1 MHFVRYIFL
10 FFCIGA
16 LCLFV
21 VLKNYFVVKSNYV
34 LQVNNGDNI
43 NFIAKKL
50 EKDNIINSATLFK
63 VFFKVNNLFHK
74 CQKVHIGEYELFAG
88 SNFDDVINMVCKGLV
103 IQYAITIPEGLY
115 TSQIIDILNNTNE
128 LGGDKITNKDIDE
141 GILLPET
148 YYFAKGFDRE
158 ELLLKMKND
167 LQSFLDTEWQKRDAD
182 IPLKSKYEVLILASI
197 VEAEAKNDAERPI
210 IASVY
215 INRLRKKMR
224 LQADPTTIYE
234 ITKGK
239 YKMPRLLTL
248 KDLQIKGDWNTY
260 RKYGLPKTP
269 ICNAGE
275 ASILAT
281 LHPARTDYLYFVAK
295 KDLSG
300 HIFAKDFQEH
310 FRNKSTTK
318 N

>member
-1 MHFVRYIFL
+1 M
-10 FFCIGA
+10 
-16 LCLFV
+16 
-21 VLKNYFVVKSNYV
+21 
-34 LQVNNGDNI
+34 
-43 NFIAKKL
+43 
-50 EKDNIINSATLFK
+50 
-63 VFFKVNNLFHK
+63 
-74 CQKVHIGEYELFAG
+74 
-88 SNFDDVINMVCKGLV
+88 
-103 IQYAITIPEGLY
+103 
-115 TSQIIDILNNTNE
+115 
-128 LGGDKITNKDIDE
+128 
-141 GILLPET
+141 PET

-182 IPLKSKYEVLILASI
+182 IPLKNKYEVLILASI

-215 INRLRKKMR
+215 INRIEKKMR

-234 ITKGK
+234 ITRGK

-248 KDLQIKGDWNTY
+248 KDLQIKGEWNTY
-260 RKYGLPKTP
+260 KKYGLPKTP
-269 ICNAGE
+269 ICNAGK

-310 FRNKSTTK
+310 LNNKK
-318 N
+318 L

>member
-1 MHFVRYIFL
+1 MHIVKYICL
-10 FFCIGA
+10 LFCIGI
-16 LCLFV
+16 LCFFV
-21 VLKNYFVVKSNYV
+21 ALKNSFVVKSNYV

-63 VFFKVNNLFHK
+63 VFFKVNNVFNICK
-74 CQKVHIGEYELFAG
+74 KVHIGEYELSTGKHFA
-88 SNFDDVINMVCKGLV
+88 DVINMVCKGLV

-141 GILLPET
+141 GMLLPET

-167 LQSFLDTEWQKRDAD
+167 LQSFLDTEWQKRDAY
-182 IPLKSKYEVLILASI
+182 IPLKNKYEALILASI

-269 ICNAGE
+269 ICNAGK

-310 FRNKSTTK
+310 LNNKK
-318 N
+318 L

>member
-1 MHFVRYIFL
+1 MYFIRYILL
-10 FFCIGA
+10 FFCVCA

-21 VLKNYFVVKSNYV
+21 VLKNHFVVKSNYV

-63 VFFKVNNLFHK
+63 VFFKVNNVFNICK
-74 CQKVHIGEYELFAG
+74 KVHIGEYELSTGKHFA
-88 SNFDDVINMVCKGLV
+88 DVINMVCKGLV
-103 IQYAITIPEGLY
+103 IQYSITLPEGLY

-128 LGGDKITNKDIDE
+128 LGGDKITNKDIGE
-141 GILLPET
+141 GMLLPET

-167 LQSFLDTEWQKRDAD
+167 LQSFLDTEWQKRDAY
-182 IPLKSKYEVLILASI
+182 IPLKNKYEALILASI

-269 ICNAGE
+269 ICNAGK

>member
-1 MHFVRYIFL
+1 MQYIKCACLSFFVFAS
-10 FFCIGA
+10 CV
-16 LCLFV
+16 FV
-21 VLKNYFVVKSNYV
+21 FAKKSFIVRSDYT
-34 LQVNNGDNI
+34 LQVVGGESI
-43 NFIAKKL
+43 NVIANRL
-50 EKDNIINSATLFK
+50 EQNNIIDNATFFK
-63 VFFKVNNLFHK
+63 VFFKAKNIFNK
-74 CQKVHIGEYELFAG
+74 CYKVHIGEYELLSGQHF
-88 SNFDDVINMVCKGLV
+88 NDVIDIVCNGRV
-103 IQYAITIPEGLY
+103 IQYSITIPEGLY
-115 TSQIIDILNNTNE
+115 TSQIIDIINNTNE
-128 LGGDKITNKDIDE
+128 LGGDKIQNQDVDE
-141 GILLPET
+141 GALLPET
-148 YYFAKGFDRE
+148 YNFAKGFDRK
-158 ELLLKMKND
+158 ELLMRMSNA
-167 LQSFLDTEWQKRDAD
+167 LQSFLEIEWKKRDVD
-182 IPLKSKYEVLILASI
+182 IPLNNKYEVLILASI
-197 VEAEAKNDAERPI
+197 VEAEAKNDVERPI

-248 KDLQIKGDWNTY
+248 KDLQIKGEWNTY

-269 ICNAGE
+269 ICNAGK

-300 HIFAKDFQEH
+300 HLFAKDFQEH

>member
-1 MHFVRYIFL
+1 MYFIRYILL
-10 FFCIGA
+10 FFCVCV

-21 VLKNYFVVKSNYV
+21 VLKNHFVVKSNYV

-63 VFFKVNNLFHK
+63 VFFKVNNVFNTCK
-74 CQKVHIGEYELFAG
+74 KVHIGEYELSSGSHFA
-88 SNFDDVINMVCKGLV
+88 DVINMVCKGLV
-103 IQYAITIPEGLY
+103 IQYSITLPEGLY

-141 GILLPET
+141 GMLLPET

-182 IPLKSKYEVLILASI
+182 IPLKNKYEALILASI

-248 KDLQIKGDWNTY
+248 KDLQIKGDWIKHQSAMQARLLYWRHYILQERIICILWQKKIY
-260 RKYGLPKTP
+260 RGIFLQKIFK
-269 ICNAGE
+269 
-275 ASILAT
+275 SI
-281 LHPARTDYLYFVAK
+281 
-295 KDLSG
+295 
-300 HIFAKDFQEH
+300 
-310 FRNKSTTK
+310 
-318 N
+318 